1 MCGFSVID
9 NIYRP
14 YVPPAD
20 DVVRRT
26 RENEAAME
34 GERVPDQSWEL
45 FFGASCAPIPP
56 DQFRRMF
63 TARRAA
69 VTYLAIQGST
79 RLRPPPSTTFRCVP
93 D

>member
-1 MCGFSVID
+1 VCGFSTID

-14 YVPPAD
+14 YVEPAD

-26 RENEAAME
+26 REVEASMAGEPVPE
-34 GERVPDQSWEL
+34 GAWALYFS
-45 FFGASCAPIPP
+45 ASCEPIPP

-69 VTYLAIQGST
+69 VTYLAVQSST
-79 RLRPPPSTTFRCVP
+79 RLRTAAPTSFRCIP